1 MKTIKNAI
9 WVVRYSLLI
18 KHTRVQPLL
27 ATSYHMIVEA
37 LNISCMDIVQTGHAT
52 RLVPEL

>member
-9 WVVRYSLLI
+9 WVVCYSLLI

-27 ATSYHMIVEA
+27 ATSYHMIGEA
-37 LNISCMDIVQTGHAT
+37 LNISCMDIVQTGHAA